1 MHLAITRARK
11 EELVATYS
19 QLLEH
24 SNGIIVT
31 EYRGLSVNDI
41 SDLRNKLVEVNS
53 AYVVTK
59 NTLFKRSLQAND
71 WPVPDDLLL
80 GPVATA
86 FADGNMPGTA
96 KALLDFQKEHEDV
109 LVIKGGVMTG
119 NVLSP
124 ADIEAVSKLPSLDEL
139 RSELA
144 GLMVQPATGL
154 VSVLN
159 AATADIVN
167 VLQAYV
173 QENSEEDGE
182 AA

>member
-1 MHLAITRARK
+1 MHLAISRTRK
-11 EELVATYS
+11 EELVSAYS
-19 QLLEH
+19 QILEH
-24 SNGIIVT
+24 STGFVVT
-31 EYRGLSVNDI
+31 EYRGLTVGHI
-41 SDLRNKLVEVNS
+41 SDLRGKLAEVNA

-59 NTLFKRSLQAND
+59 NTLFKRSLEAQE
-71 WPVPDDLLL
+71 WPIPADLLV

-86 FADGNMPGTA
+86 FADGNMPGMA
-96 KALLDFQKEHEDV
+96 KAMLDFQKDHEDV
-109 LVIKGGVMTG
+109 FIIKGGVMTG
-119 NVLSP
+119 NILTP
-124 ADIEAVSKLPSLDEL
+124 ADVEAISKLPTLDEL
-139 RSELA
+139 RAELA